1 MARYTP
7 AYDHIVVAVEENHSY
22 SDIIG
27 NAQSPYINS
36 LASSGGVADQ
46 LPRRV
51 THPSEPN
58 YFALYAGSTFGV
70 QDDANYTEPGPTL
83 ASILQDNGRSFLGY
97 VEAGSPRKHN
107 PWESFR
113 EGSSIERDFSTFPS
127 IDLSQLPNVSFVI
140 PNLND
145 DMHDGS
151 VSQADQWLQ
160 ANLDS
165 YALWARAHNSLLV
178 VVWDGDD
185 FPAMTRSPVCSMA
198 HT

>member
-1 MARYTP
+1 MLSGPKLGNSTAMARYTP

-107 PWESFR
+107 PW
-113 EGSSIERDFSTFPS
+113 
-127 IDLSQLPNVSFVI
+127 
-140 PNLND
+140 
-145 DMHDGS
+145 
-151 VSQADQWLQ
+151 
-160 ANLDS
+160 
-165 YALWARAHNSLLV
+165 
-178 VVWDGDD
+178 
-185 FPAMTRSPVCSMA
+185 
-198 HT
+198 